1 MKQLIIATLIATL
14 SFTTTLVQA
23 EDKPLP
29 AVIVHTVTTTD
40 LTPTFK
46 LVGRIEATERVNLL
60 ARVSGFLEER
70 LFTEGRDIEAGQT
83 LFRIEK
89 ANYEIA
95 LKQAEADLASANA
108 GLKNAQTNLNRTV
121 QLRKKKAISQSQ
133 VDQAVADRDQAK
145 AQVLKA
151 DAGLSKAK
159 LNLSY
164 TEIRSPFSGRIGK
177 AEFSVGD
184 LISPESGKLATVVK
198 IDEIYVEM
206 AVSEKLM
213 LDARRKGID
222 LDNPPVAPRLI
233 LSDGSVYEQAGSF
246 NFISPEVD
254 RNTDTITLRASFPN
268 PNYILLPGEFVH
280 VDIKRKQS
288 ETGIQIPQSAVQR
301 DRDGYFVLVVNNE
314 QSVDLTRVEM
324 GPQVEGKWQ
333 VLKGL
338 NIGDRVITEGLQ
350 KVKPGLP
357 VNAVEE

>member
-1 MKQLIIATLIATL
+1 LKQLLIATLMATL
-14 SFTTTLVQA
+14 SFTA
-23 EDKPLP
+23 IAANDKPLP
-29 AVIVHTVTTTD
+29 AVLVHKVATTD

-70 LFTEGRDIEAGQT
+70 SFIEGRDIEAGQV

-89 ANYEIA
+89 NNYEIA
-95 LKQAEADLASANA
+95 LKQAEADLASAKA
-108 GLKNAQTNLNRTV
+108 GLKNTQANLNRNS
-121 QLRKKKAISQSQ
+121 QLRKRKAISQAQ
-133 VDQAVADRDQAK
+133 FDQAVADRDQAK

-151 DAGLSKAK
+151 EAGLSKAK
-159 LNLSY
+159 LDLSY
-164 TEIRSPFSGRIGK
+164 TEVRSPFSGRIGK

-198 IDEIYVEM
+198 IDDVYVEM

-233 LSDGSVYEQAGSF
+233 LSDGSVYEQPGSF

-268 PNYILLPGEFVH
+268 PKLLLLPGEFVH
-280 VDIKRKQS
+280 VEIKRKQA

-301 DRDGYFVLVVNNE
+301 DRDGYFVLVVNAEKNV
-314 QSVDLTRVEM
+314 SMRRVEM
-324 GPQVEGKWQ
+324 GPQVEGQWQ
-333 VLKGL
+333 VINGL
-338 NIGDRVITEGLQ
+338 SVDDLIITEGLQ
-350 KVKPGLP
+350 KVKPGIQ